1 MTPLDNYEEKRI
13 LLPEGHTSTSS
24 YSIIILDLST
34 ADNVAISEANQEEH
48 YARTTEWETDR
59 REGFFTPF
67 SLFKLT
73 LSAWGSPSP
82 LLGGVEWQSL
92 QSNREER
99 YSPNAIL
106 KLLNDT
112 INLLYTFVC

>member
-1 MTPLDNYEEKRI
+1 MKRRGSFFRKVTHQPL
-13 LLPEGHTSTSS
+13 P
-24 YSIIILDLST
+24 SIIILDLST
-34 ADNVAISEANQEEH
+34 ADNVAISGANQEH
-48 YARTTEWETDR
+48 YARTVEGETDR

-82 LLGGVEWQSL
+82 VLGGVEWQSL

-99 YSPNAIL
+99 YSPSAIPPL

-112 INLLYTFVC
+112 IRLLYTLVY

>member
-1 MTPLDNYEEKRI
+1 MKRRGSFFRKVTHQPL
-13 LLPEGHTSTSS
+13 P
-24 YSIIILDLST
+24 SIIILDLST

-48 YARTTEWETDR
+48 YARTVEGETDR

-82 LLGGVEWQSL
+82 VLGGVEWLSL

-99 YSPNAIL
+99 YSPSAIPPL

-112 INLLYTFVC
+112 IRLLYTLVC